1 MSEPEPRTG
10 MGSVCII
17 YYNVWP
23 GILQQTIYVGR
34 PVLGKPTTSRTQLG
48 THKELAE
55 HAWGTY
61 KELLPVTQGIE
72 TLNLETL
79 WLATRRMR
87 NLFVS
92 PPTRIRL
99 KIKRMRKTTNTT
111 HRTY

>member
-1 MSEPEPRTG
+1 MGKRTPALLST

-34 PVLGKPTTSRTQLG
+34 PVLGNPTTSRTQLG

-72 TLNLETL
+72 TL
-79 WLATRRMR
+79 WLATCRMR
-87 NLFVS
+87 GEGGQVDQAQLLFNQS
-92 PPTRIRL
+92 SFT
-99 KIKRMRKTTNTT
+99 
-111 HRTY
+111 